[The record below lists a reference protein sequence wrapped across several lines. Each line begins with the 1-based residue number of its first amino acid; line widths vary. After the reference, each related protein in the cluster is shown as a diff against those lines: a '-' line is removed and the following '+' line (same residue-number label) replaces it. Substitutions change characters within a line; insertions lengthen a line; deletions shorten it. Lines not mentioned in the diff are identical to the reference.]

1 MNNQEMIDFCK
12 TTLIPDLEEAG
23 QTATAAD
30 MRRLVSIAEAKTM
43 HALVT
48 IKTIYGQDR
57 VYPANDTAMA
67 LAALLGSKTFTREQI
82 AKAKELGYTFEIQAP
97 VVTI

>member
-1 MNNQEMIDFCK
+1 MNSQEMIDFCK

-30 MRRLVSIAEAKTM
+30 MRRLVSIAETKTM

-67 LAALLGSKTFTREQI
+67 LVALLGSKTFTREQI
-82 AKAKELGYTFEIQAP
+82 AKAKELGYTFEIKAP
-97 VVTI
+97 EVAI